1 MATKINL
8 YETICTFKNDDYL
21 TSGKQS
27 TLLNFANGV
36 YSLSLTVYG

>member
-21 TSGKQS
+21 TSGKKPPVN
-27 TLLNFANGV
+27 TLLYTEQVIELKN
-36 YSLSLTVYG
+36 